1 MKFPTNC
8 GINKF
13 QNKVRSLTENEDES
27 SVMDVLR
34 RILGLDDQEKRIMGG
49 KPARPGSHPWIVY
62 FSIPLEDGSAAGVSK
77 TC

>member
-1 MKFPTNC
+1 
-8 GINKF
+8 
-13 QNKVRSLTENEDES
+13 
-27 SVMDVLR
+27 MDVLR
-34 RILGLDDQEKRIMGG
+34 RILGFDKQEKRIMGG